1 MASLHHDL
9 SCPVCL
15 EIFTNPVVLY
25 CGHSFCTT
33 CLQQSWT
40 NSSERE
46 CPVCRRRS
54 SRDPPPDLALRNAC
68 ETYKQQKTSSDPG
81 SEGLLCSLH
90 SEKLSL
96 VCVNDQ
102 KLVCGQ
108 CVSQDHHSHSFCS
121 VSKAA
126 GPHKEKLETRLTE
139 LEQKLQIL
147 QNVKDISDQVAAHIK
162 SQAQNTERQIKEEF
176 EELHRFLREEE
187 EARIADLR
195 KEKKEKSQGM
205 KKKIEEL
212 DDQIKDISA
221 RIVELEEKLKDD
233 ALVQQDIKGACE
245 RAHDTGP
252 DPKLDSGALIDVAKH
267 LGNLRYRVWERMKD
281 LCPYFPVILD
291 PNTANSSLSLSAD
304 LSSVSLST
312 ENPQLPDNPER
323 MSAYNVVLG
332 SEGFSSGTHSWEVE
346 VGDGRLPVA
355 DLLPHLPIRS
365 SFTSFHSAVMAS
377 LHHDLSCPVCLEI
390 FTDPVLLS
398 CGHSFCRTCLQ
409 KSWTKSSERECP
421 VCRRRSSRDHPPPDL
436 ALRNACE
443 TYKQQKRSRDSGS
456 QDLLCSLHFEK
467 LSLFCVDDQKLVCG
481 QCVSQDH
488 QTHSFCSVSKAAGSH
503 KEKLET
509 RLTEL
514 EQKLQIFQKVQD
526 ISDQVAAHIKSQAQ
540 NTERQ
545 IKEEFEKLHR
555 FLREEEETRITAL
568 RNEEKEKSQ
577 RMKRKIEELDSQ
589 IKDISARILESKE
602 RLKEDVLVL
611 QDVQRMHER
620 AQYTEPDPKLD
631 SGALIDVAKHLGN
644 LRFRVWERMK
654 DLCPYFPV
662 ILDPNTA
669 NSSLSL
675 SADLC
680 SISHSTEYLQLPD
693 NPERMSAYNGVLG
706 SEGFSSGAHNWE
718 VEVGD
723 VLLSCGHSFCRTCLQ
738 QSWTKSS
745 ERMCPVC
752 RRRSSRDHPPP
763 DLALRN
769 ACETYKQQKRSR
781 DSGSEG
787 LLCSLHFEKL
797 SLFCVDDQK
806 LVCGQCV
813 SQNHQTH
820 NFCSV
825 SKAAG
830 SHKEKIQTHL
840 TELEK
845 KLQIVQKVKDISDQ
859 QAAHIKSQAQNTE
872 RQIKNEFLRLHTFL
886 RKEEEARIADLRK
899 EEVEKSQRMKKK
911 VEELDDQIKD
921 ISARIVESKEK
932 LKDDALFL
940 QDVQRIYGRVQ
951 NTGPNPKLDSGALID
966 VAKHLGNLRYRVLKR
981 MKDLCP
987 YFPVILDPNTANS
1000 SLSLS
1005 ADLSC
1010 VSHSAENPQLPD
1022 NPERMSAYNG
1032 VLGSEGFSSGTHSWE
1047 VEVGDS
1053 EDWVIGVA
1061 EDICRTCLQQSWT
1074 KTSGRLCPLCR
1085 RRSSTDYPPPDLALW
1100 NACETYKQQRRS
1112 SDSGSQDLLCSLH
1125 SEKLSLFC
1133 VDDQKLVCGQCVS
1146 QDHQT
1151 HSFCSVSKAA
1161 GPHKEKIQS
1170 RLTELEQKLQI
1181 FQEVKVISDQQAAH
1195 IKSQAQ
1201 NTERQIMEEFEKL
1214 HQFLIR
1220 EEKARITDLRQEEK
1234 EKSQRMKKKIEE
1246 LDSKIKDI
1254 SARIVQS
1261 EEKLK
1266 DDALFLQDVQRIYDR
1281 VQYTGPDPKLDS
1293 GALIDVA
1300 KHLGNLRYRVLRR
1313 MQDLCPYC
1321 E

>member
-1 MASLHHDL
+1 
-9 SCPVCL
+9 
-15 EIFTNPVVLY
+15 
-25 CGHSFCTT
+25 
-33 CLQQSWT
+33 
-40 NSSERE
+40 
-46 CPVCRRRS
+46 
-54 SRDPPPDLALRNAC
+54 
-68 ETYKQQKTSSDPG
+68 
-81 SEGLLCSLH
+81 
-90 SEKLSL
+90 
-96 VCVNDQ
+96 
-102 KLVCGQ
+102 
-108 CVSQDHHSHSFCS
+108 
-121 VSKAA
+121 
-126 GPHKEKLETRLTE
+126 
-139 LEQKLQIL
+139 
-147 QNVKDISDQVAAHIK
+147 
-162 SQAQNTERQIKEEF
+162 
-176 EELHRFLREEE
+176 
-187 EARIADLR
+187 
-195 KEKKEKSQGM
+195 
-205 KKKIEEL
+205 
-212 DDQIKDISA
+212 
-221 RIVELEEKLKDD
+221 
-233 ALVQQDIKGACE
+233 
-245 RAHDTGP
+245 
-252 DPKLDSGALIDVAKH
+252 
-267 LGNLRYRVWERMKD
+267 
-281 LCPYFPVILD
+281 
-291 PNTANSSLSLSAD
+291 
-304 LSSVSLST
+304 
-312 ENPQLPDNPER
+312 
-323 MSAYNVVLG
+323 
-332 SEGFSSGTHSWEVE
+332 
-346 VGDGRLPVA
+346 
-355 DLLPHLPIRS
+355 
-365 SFTSFHSAVMAS
+365 MAS

-398 CGHSFCRTCLQ
+398 CGHSFCGTCLQ

-509 RLTEL
+509 RLTQL

-555 FLREEEETRITAL
+555 FLREEEEARITAL

-577 RMKRKIEELDSQ
+577 RMKKKIEELDDQ
-589 IKDISARILESKE
+589 IKDISARIVESKE

-675 SADLC
+675 SADL
-680 SISHSTEYLQLPD
+680 SSVSHSGENPQLPD

-706 SEGFSSGAHNWE
+706 SEGFSSGTHSWE

-723 VLLSCGHSFCRTCLQ
+723 GEDWVIGVAEESVSRKEHCVAAPENGFCSIWRNEDTIYAGTTVESEVEVAKAQSLKTIRVTVNWESVLLSCGHSFCRTCLQ

-787 LLCSLHFEKL
+787 LLCSLHSEKL

-830 SHKEKIQTHL
+830 PHKEKIQTHL
-840 TELEK
+840 TELEQ

-911 VEELDDQIKD
+911 IEELDDQIKD

-966 VAKHLGNLRYRVLKR
+966 VAKYLGNLRYRVLKR

-1047 VEVGDS
+1047 VEVGDG
-1053 EDWVIGVA
+1053 EEWVIGVA
-1061 EDICRTCLQQSWT
+1061 EESVSRKEVCVASPENGFCSICRNEDTLYAGTTVESVEEVAKAQSIKTIRVTVNWESVVLSCGHSFCRTCLQQSWT
-1074 KTSGRLCPLCR
+1074 KTSGRECPVCR
-1085 RRSSTDYPPPDLALW
+1085 RRSSKDHPPADLALR
-1100 NACETYKQQRRS
+1100 NACETYKQQMRS
-1112 SDSGSQDLLCSLH
+1112 RDSGSEGLLCSLH

-1146 QDHQT
+1146 QNHQT
-1151 HSFCSVSKAA
+1151 HSFCSISKAT
-1161 GPHKEKIQS
+1161 GPHKEKLET

-1181 FQEVKVISDQQAAH
+1181 FQKVQDISDQVAAH

-1201 NTERQIMEEFEKL
+1201 NTERQIKEEFEKL
-1214 HQFLIR
+1214 HRFLR
-1220 EEKARITDLRQEEK
+1220 EEEEARITALRNEEK

-1246 LDSKIKDI
+1246 LDDQIKDI
-1254 SARIVQS
+1254 SARIVES
-1261 EEKLK
+1261 KERLK
-1266 DDALFLQDVQRIYDR
+1266 EDVLVLQDVQRMHERAHD
-1281 VQYTGPDPKLDS
+1281 TEPDPKLDS

-1300 KHLGNLRYRVLRR
+1300 KHLGNLRFRVWER
-1313 MQDLCPYC
+1313 MKDLCPCFPVILDPNTANSSLSLSADLSSVSHSGENPQLPDNPERMSAYNGVLGSEGFSSGTHSWEVEVGDGEDWVIGVAEESVSRKEHC
-1321 E
+1321 VAAPENGFCSIWRNEDTIYAGTTVESEVEVAKAQSLKTIRVTVNWESGQVIFLSKDNNTVLYTFKRRFTKKMFPYFYNNSTNSVNSMKILSFPSKVTTGIN